1 MKLTF
6 DEYDELL
13 EKFEKIEGN
22 TFWPSVQDI
31 DLMEKNPDKYIVFC
45 CYLLEKNKKPE
56 TNQEK
61 YSKKNLHSFVN
72 KYLELV

>member
-6 DEYDELL
+6 DEYDE
-13 EKFEKIEGN
+13 
-22 TFWPSVQDI
+22 
-31 DLMEKNPDKYIVFC
+31 
-45 CYLLEKNKKPE
+45 LLEKNKKPE